1 MIMSRSS
8 NHSRPD
14 PSYEPYVSSQYG
26 PNNHGSM
33 PAMLPDEGKK
43 DWRARVRAEMEM
55 RICIWPRSPSP
66 PKLKTRTVAKA
77 VPLKKESTS
86 EKSSSSKP
94 RKSEKSRKSDKTD
107 TKKSEKSERSSV
119 KSSGSTAELSGTAHF
134 DHEESVEKETRNSS
148 SMQNGA
154 SELEMQSYLHD
165 AMGLNAYEKAEVESF
180 RKDIQGE
187 NRFVNNR
194 DTQKYLTPSRL
205 QIAIC
210 HDFKFIYFYLMRQ
223 LYLANRF

>member
-1 MIMSRSS
+1 
-8 NHSRPD
+8 
-14 PSYEPYVSSQYG
+14 
-26 PNNHGSM
+26 
-33 PAMLPDEGKK
+33 MLPDEGKK

-66 PKLKTRTVAKA
+66 PKLKTRTVAKV
-77 VPLKKESTS
+77 VPLKKEHTS

-94 RKSEKSRKSDKTD
+94 RKSEKSRKSDKSD
-107 TKKSEKSERSSV
+107 NKKSEKFERSSME
-119 KSSGSTAELSGTAHF
+119 SSGSNAVLSSTAHF
-134 DHEESVEKETRNSS
+134 DHEETVVKETRDSS

-180 RKDIQGE
+180 RKDVQGE
-187 NRFVNNR
+187 NRFDNNR
-194 DTQKYLTPSRL
+194 DTQNYFTLSPPSNRDLPRL
-205 QIAIC
+205 LN
-210 HDFKFIYFYLMRQ
+210 YFLCLMRQ